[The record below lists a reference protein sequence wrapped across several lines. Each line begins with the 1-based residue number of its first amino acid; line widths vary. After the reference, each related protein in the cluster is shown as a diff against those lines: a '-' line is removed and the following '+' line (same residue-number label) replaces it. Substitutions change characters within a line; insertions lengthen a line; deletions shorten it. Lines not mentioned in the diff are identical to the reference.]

1 MKSGFINII
10 GKPNAGKSTLMNAFV
25 GERLSIIT
33 RKPQTT
39 RHRIIGL
46 VSGDDFQM
54 VFSDTPG
61 IVEQPRYKMHNA
73 MNRFVREAFEDA
85 DILVFL
91 VDANEDVDPELSLL
105 PKLQRLECP
114 KLLVMNKLD
123 LVEEAV
129 LAEKEEAWKALVQF
143 EESYRISALHKDNV
157 ELLFAR
163 LKELLPEGPEY
174 YPKEQLTDRPER
186 FFVSEII
193 REKVLMFYREEIPY
207 SVEVGVEAFQED
219 EEKPLTRIRAILY
232 VMRES
237 QKNILIGPG
246 GKDIKRVGTEA
257 RKDLEIFLEK
267 KVYLELFVKVRENW
281 RDSEKYLK
289 NFGYEQ

>member
-61 IVEQPRYKMHNA
+61 IVEQPRYRMHNA

-85 DILVFL
+85 DILIFL
-91 VDANEDVDPELSLL
+91 VDTTEPVDSNLSLL
-105 PKLQRLECP
+105 PKIQRLECP
-114 KLLVMNKLD
+114 KILVMNKLD
-123 LVEEAV
+123 LVEENV
-129 LAEKEEAWKALVQF
+129 LDEKEAAWKELGGF
-143 EESYRISALHKDNV
+143 SETYRISALHKDNV
-157 ELLFAR
+157 DKLFAR
-163 LKELLPEGPEY
+163 LQELLPEGPEY
-174 YPKEQLTDRPER
+174 YPKDQLTDKPER
-186 FFVSEII
+186 FFVSEIV
-193 REKVLMFYREEIPY
+193 REKVLMFYRDEIPY
-207 SVEVGVEAFQED
+207 SVEVAVEAFQED
-219 EEKPLTRIRAILY
+219 EEKPLIRIRAILFA
-232 VMRES
+232 MRES

-246 GKDIKRVGTEA
+246 GRDIKRVGMEA
-257 RKDLEIFLEK
+257 RKDLEVFLEK
-267 KVYLELFVKVRENW
+267 KVYLELFVKVRDNW
-281 RDSEKYLK
+281 RDSDKHLK
-289 NFGYEQ
+289 NFGYE